1 MQRIVYTYG
10 AFDVLHLGHVLLLAR
25 AARLGDYL
33 IVGILSDEA
42 IRNRKGNDRPIHTQL
57 DRAKVVQ
64 SIRYVNEVIFQ
75 DTYDPIPS
83 MRSVDTVHILTKGD
97 DWEDCKKSA
106 EIFGCHFIP
115 LNYTNGYST
124 TEILKK

>member
-10 AFDVLHLGHVLLLAR
+10 AFDVIHLGHILLLAR
-25 AARLGDYL
+25 AKNLGDYL

-42 IRNRKGNDRPIHTQL
+42 IKQRKGKNRPIHTQL
-57 DRAKVVQ
+57 DRAKVLQ

-75 DTYDPIPS
+75 DTYDPVPTMKDID
-83 MRSVDTVHILTKGD
+83 RIHILTKGD

-106 EIFGCHFIP
+106 ERYGCTFIP
-115 LNYTNGYST
+115 LNYTAGYST
-124 TEILKK
+124 TKILGE